1 MLILSRDVNESICI
15 GDDITVMVVDIRGG
29 RVRLVV
35 TAPGLKIHRQEIVE
49 KIRQADELIQQKAGE
64 AVASIKARSPE

>member
-29 RVRLVV
+29 RVRLGV

-49 KIRQADELIQQKAGE
+49 KIKRLVAGE
-64 AVASIKARSPE
+64 EVGEDDETAV